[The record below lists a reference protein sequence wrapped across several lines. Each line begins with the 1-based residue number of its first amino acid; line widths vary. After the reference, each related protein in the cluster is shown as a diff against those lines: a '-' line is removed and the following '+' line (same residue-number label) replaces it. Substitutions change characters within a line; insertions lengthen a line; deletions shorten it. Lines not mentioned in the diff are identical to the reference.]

1 MVIHVKLR
9 EVRDEDLPTLFLQ
22 QLDPEAC
29 AMAGFPPREFDDFMA
44 HWDKIRSVDS
54 NFTNTIL
61 MNEQVAGNIGS
72 WESNGEREVGY
83 WIGRE
88 FWGLGI
94 ATSALSALL
103 DILPMRPLYGYTAKS
118 NVGSRKVLEKCGF
131 AVSREEKMALR
142 IGGEEIETCI
152 FILE

>member
-1 MVIHVKLR
+1 MVIHIELR
-9 EVRDEDLPTLFLQ
+9 EVRDEDLPTLYLQ

-29 AMAGFPPREFDDFMA
+29 AMTAFPPREYEDFRA

-61 MNEQVAGNIGS
+61 MNEQVAGNIES
-72 WESNGEREVGY
+72 WETDGEREVGY
-83 WIGRE
+83 WIGKE

-94 ATSALSALL
+94 ATSALSELL
-103 DILPMRPLYGYTAKS
+103 NILPIRPLFAHVAKS

-131 AVSREEKMALR
+131 AVSREEKMALQ

>member
-1 MVIHVKLR
+1 MAIQVKLR
-9 EVRDEDLPTLFLQ
+9 EVREEDLPTLYLQ

-29 AMAGFPPREFDDFMA
+29 AMAGFPPREFDDFMS

-72 WESNGEREVGY
+72 WKAHGEREVGY
-83 WIGRE
+83 WIGRK

-103 DILPMRPLYGYTAKS
+103 DILPMRPLYGYTARS

-131 AVSREEKMALR
+131 VVSREEKMALR

-152 FILE
+152 FVLQ